1 VNTFPVIVLALSV
14 LAIAYRYYSRFISD
28 KVMGLD
34 DSRTTPA
41 HTKYD
46 GQNYYP
52 MTKWVLFGQHFS
64 GITGAG
70 PLVGPVLAAQF
81 GFLPGLIWLV
91 VGVCLAGAV
100 QDFIVLFASV
110 RREGKS
116 LADIARTEISGLS
129 GLSATL
135 AILFV
140 VVIATAGLGM
150 TMVNAIT
157 GSSWATFTIAMTF
170 PIAMIM
176 GLWMYKIRPGKGI
189 REATIFGIASLFAA
203 VIGGKFIPD
212 SFLAPYFTYSSHGLT
227 IWLAVYALAASV
239 LPVWLLLAPRG
250 YLSTFMKLGTIAALI
265 IGVLV
270 VHPTFKMP
278 AMTQFTAGSGP
289 VIPGPMF
296 PFAFITIACGAI
308 SGFHSLISSGTTPKM
323 VSQESHMRPVGYGAM
338 LCEGVVGIMAL
349 VAATSMYP
357 GDYFA
362 INSLGGRQGTVFQ
375 TKVAT
380 IKDATGAPTFP
391 VTNLDDLSAQVGEN
405 VDGRTGGA
413 VSLAVGMAQIFTA
426 IPGMRSL
433 MSYWYHFAI
442 MFEAVFIL
450 TTIESGTRVGRF
462 ITQEFGG
469 RKIKFLA
476 NSNSLTANIIA
487 SSVVVF
493 AWAYFL
499 WTGNISTIWP
509 MFGIA
514 NQLLAAVALTVGTSM
529 ILNMGKLKYAW
540 VTFIPMLFLSSNTL
554 YGGFLSIRDNFWPL
568 TASPNPALQTQGW
581 VDTLCTATMMFLV
594 LVILFDAFNRWRK
607 IIFIGMP
614 QVEYAGD

>member
-1 VNTFPVIVLALSV
+1 
-14 LAIAYRYYSRFISD
+14 
-28 KVMGLD
+28 M
-34 DSRTTPA
+34 
-41 HTKYD
+41 
-46 GQNYYP
+46 
-52 MTKWVLFGQHFS
+52 
-64 GITGAG
+64 
-70 PLVGPVLAAQF
+70 
-81 GFLPGLIWLV
+81 
-91 VGVCLAGAV
+91 
-100 QDFIVLFASV
+100 
-110 RREGKS
+110 
-116 LADIARTEISGLS
+116 ARSEISGLS

-135 AILFV
+135 AIFFV

-189 REATIFGIASLFAA
+189 REATVFGIVALFLS

-212 SFLAPYFTYSSHGLT
+212 SFLAPLFTYTPHGLT
-227 IWLAVYALAASV
+227 ILLAIYALAASV

-250 YLSTFMKLGTIAALI
+250 YLSTFMKLGTIGALV

-270 VHPTFKMP
+270 VHPNFKMP
-278 AMTQFTAGSGP
+278 ALTQFTTGGGP

-296 PFAFITIACGAI
+296 PFCFITIACGAI

-323 VSQESHMRPVGYGAM
+323 VSLESHMRPVGYGAM

-349 VAATSMYP
+349 VAATSMFP

-362 INSLGGRQGTVFQ
+362 INSQGGRQGVVFQ

-380 IKDATGAPTFP
+380 IKDANGAPMFP

-476 NSNSLTANIIA
+476 NSKSIVGNIVA

-514 NQLLAAVALTVGTSM
+514 NQLLAAVALCVGTSL
-529 ILNMGKLKYAW
+529 IINMGKVKYAW
-540 VTFIPMLFLSSNTL
+540 VTFVPMLFLSSNTL
-554 YGGFLSIRDNFWPL
+554 FGGFLSIRDNFWPL
-568 TASPNPALQTQGW
+568 TSSPSPALQTQGW
-581 VDTLCTATMMFLV
+581 VDTISTAIMMFLV
-594 LVILFDAFNRWRK
+594 LIILFDALYRWWK
-607 IIFIGMP
+607 VLSVGVP